1 MYREKILN
9 PVLAL
14 QRACDGLV
22 MGASIDC
29 ADPLA
34 PGIRKR
40 LIGFNLEDIAN
51 VEYDPI
57 QTNLITS
64 ITLLEGK
71 QGWVFDG
78 IKQSIIPNLELVN
91 TPTASTWRHSVTL
104 SVFDV
109 SSAQKLNIQGM
120 ATKASV
126 WIVENANDSSN
137 ADSVFEVYGL
147 QRGLEAQTITRSPVD
162 TESGAA
168 FVVEMATPDDGGNE
182 PVPVESWFD
191 TDYITTLAAVELLL
205 TPQPPPA

>member
-1 MYREKILN
+1 MYREKLFN
-9 PVLAL
+9 PLTAL

-22 MGASIDC
+22 MGADIDC

-40 LIGFNLEDIAN
+40 LIGFNLEDIADVQYSVSQPN
-51 VEYDPI
+51 VIE
-57 QTNLITS
+57 S

-71 QGWVFDG
+71 QGWVFEG

-104 SVFDV
+104 SIFDV
-109 SSAQKLNIQGM
+109 SSGQKLNIQGM

-137 ADSVFEVYGL
+137 VDSVFEVYGL
-147 QRGLEAQTITRSPVD
+147 QRGLEAQSITRSPVD

-182 PVPVESWFD
+182 PVPVESYFI
-191 TDYITTLAAVELLL
+191 TDYVTTLAAVELLL
-205 TPQPPPA
+205 TPQPPIP

>member
-1 MYREKILN
+1 MYRNRLFN
-9 PVLAL
+9 PVAAL

-22 MGASIDC
+22 MGAAIDC
-29 ADPLA
+29 ADILA

-40 LIGFNLEDIAN
+40 LIGFNLEDIEN
-51 VEYDPI
+51 VDYDI
-57 QTNLITS
+57 VNTNVVEA
-64 ITLLEGK
+64 ITLKSGA
-71 QGWVFDG
+71 QAWVFEG

-104 SVFDV
+104 SIFDV
-109 SSAQKLNIQGM
+109 SSEQKLNIQGM

-137 ADSVFEVYGL
+137 ADSIFEIYGL

-168 FVVEMATPDDGGNE
+168 FVVEMATPDEGGNE
-182 PVPVESWFD
+182 PVPVESWFI
-191 TDYITTLAAVELLL
+191 TDYATTLLAVESLL
-205 TPQPPPA
+205 TPAP